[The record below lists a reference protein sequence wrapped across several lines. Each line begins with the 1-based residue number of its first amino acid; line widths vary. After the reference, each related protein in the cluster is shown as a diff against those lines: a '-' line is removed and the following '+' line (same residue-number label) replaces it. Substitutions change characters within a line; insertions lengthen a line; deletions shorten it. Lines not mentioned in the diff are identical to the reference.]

1 MGKTAGETGAANAAP
16 ETVEQLKE
24 QLAACDQALQ
34 AKENECVEL
43 RAKIEEQEAEL
54 AVARETLTELQAQLE
69 TAETKAAAKAD
80 EIVVEKQTY
89 LVDAGNFNFKGE
101 VVNAEVLKKNPKLAK
116 DLIDLGVGF
125 IKKKGA

>member
-1 MGKTAGETGAANAAP
+1 MGKTAGQTGAAQAAP

-34 AKENECVEL
+34 AKENECIEL

-69 TAETKAAAKAD
+69 TAVTSAAAKAD
-80 EIVVEKQTY
+80 EIVVDKETY